1 MLGGKT
7 MQNKDYKRFFKNR
20 LKNKYLWMAI
30 IALIVNLGIQGVVEL
45 PDNFESTANAVLNV
59 LVLLGIINN
68 PSTESQA
75 FFVDENNNGI
85 PDYLENQ
92 NQSQG

>member
-1 MLGGKT
+1 

>member
-1 MLGGKT
+1 

-75 FFVDENNNGI
+75 FVLDENNNGI